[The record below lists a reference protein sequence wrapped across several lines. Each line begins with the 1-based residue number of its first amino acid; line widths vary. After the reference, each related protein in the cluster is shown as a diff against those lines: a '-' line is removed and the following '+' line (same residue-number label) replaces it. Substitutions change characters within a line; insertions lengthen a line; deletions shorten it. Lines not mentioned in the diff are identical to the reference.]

1 MVLVMP
7 LLPEKTGKTGMLPM
21 LPILTCRALARPAL
35 AIALLAISSPAAAQD
50 EDAPGPDHLA
60 ALKSCQ
66 AMTDDASRLQC
77 FDRAVRT
84 VLAATEA
91 GDLRLIDRE
100 AMRDTRRRLFGFS
113 LPRIGLFGG
122 GQGDEEMEVLESTIT
137 SVRFQ
142 RSDAFTFKIAE
153 GDATWQVT
161 NAPARLRRPEVG
173 DKVEFKK
180 ASMGSYFIRI
190 DGQIGVKGQRIQ

>member
-1 MVLVMP
+1 MCPRLASRSLVRP
-7 LLPEKTGKTGMLPM
+7 AAVAV
-21 LPILTCRALARPAL
+21 IFALAV
-35 AIALLAISSPAAAQD
+35 PAAAQD
-50 EDAPGPDHLA
+50 LDAPGPDYLA
-60 ALKSCQ
+60 ALRACQ
-66 AMTDDASRLQC
+66 ALPDDTARLQC
-77 FDRAVRT
+77 FDRAVGT
-84 VLAATEA
+84 VIAATDA

-122 GQGDEEMEVLESTIT
+122 GQGDEEMEILESTIT
-137 SVRFQ
+137 NVRFQ
-142 RSDAFTFKIAE
+142 RSDAFTFRIAE
-153 GDATWQVT
+153 GDAVWQVT